1 MSDVGL
7 VLTQTRYGFKTLFR
21 TPRVLV
27 FSVLFPILLL
37 VLFNSIFATGKNATV
52 EFHGHQIDTATYFTA
67 GIMAYAIMTSAFST
81 LAIAITARRERGE
94 LKRLRGT
101 PVPPWTFMVSQV
113 LRSVLTVALMVVG
126 LLLIGRFAFD
136 VSIPGKT
143 LPGLVVYVVLG
154 TAAFCTLG
162 IALTALT
169 PTEEVA
175 STVAPFSAVILSF
188 ISGVFIPIASLPDWL
203 QQIGR
208 LFPLYH
214 LADGLQNTFF
224 PTTGG
229 GIGLTGSNVA
239 SLAVWGLA
247 GLVVAVRRFK
257 WEPQGAGQG

>member
-1 MSDVGL
+1 MSDVSL
-7 VLTQTRYGFKTLFR
+7 VVTQTRYGFKTLFR

-27 FSVLFPILLL
+27 FSVLFPVLLL
-37 VLFNSIFATGKNATV
+37 VLFCSIFTTGKNATV
-52 EFHGHQIDTATYFTA
+52 EFHGHMVDTATYFTA
-67 GIMAYAIMTSAFST
+67 GIMAYAVMTSAFST
-81 LAIAITARRERGE
+81 LAVAITARRERGE

-101 PVPPWTFMVSQV
+101 PLPPWTFMVSQV
-113 LRSVLTVALMVVG
+113 LRSVLTVALMVAG
-126 LLLIGRFAFD
+126 LLLIGHFAFD

-143 LPGLVVYVVLG
+143 VPGLIVYDVLG
-154 TAAFCTLG
+154 TATFCTLG

-188 ISGVFIPIASLPDWL
+188 ISGVFIPINSLPNWL
-203 QQIGR
+203 QQVGR

-224 PTTGG
+224 PTRA
-229 GIGLTGSNVA
+229 GIGLQASNVT
-239 SLAVWGLA
+239 SLLVWGFA

-257 WEPQGAGQG
+257 WEPQGPGNS

>member
-7 VLTQTRYGFKTLFR
+7 VITQARYGFKSLVR

-27 FSVLFPILLL
+27 FSVFFPILLL

-52 EFHGHQIDTATYFTA
+52 RFHGRSIDTATYFTA
-67 GIMAYAIMTSAFST
+67 GIIAYAVMTSAFST

-101 PVPPWTFMVSQV
+101 PMPPWTFMVSQV
-113 LRSVLTVALMVVG
+113 LRSVVTVALMVIG
-126 LLLIGRFAFD
+126 LLLIGRLAFN

-143 LPGLVVYVVLG
+143 VGGLVVYLVLG
-154 TAAFCTLG
+154 TATMCTLG

-169 PTEEVA
+169 PTEETA
-175 STVAPFSAVILSF
+175 STVAPFAAVILSF
-188 ISGVFIPIASLPDWL
+188 VSGVFIPINSLPDWL
-203 QQIGR
+203 QQVGR
-208 LFPLYH
+208 IFPLYH

-224 PTTGG
+224 PTGG
-229 GIGLTGSNVA
+229 GIGLQGSNVA

-247 GLVVAVRRFK
+247 GLIVAVRRFK
-257 WEPQGAGQG
+257 WEPQGPGHS